1 MCDFSY
7 INIVNK
13 NYKWPL
19 INDNITTSDRKVLS
33 DFILSN
39 ERLTNGKKVIEFE
52 NIWSKWLGTKRSVM
66 VNSGTSGNYISIAIV
81 KELLGIGEII
91 VPPLGWVSD
100 ISSVTQL
107 GMTPVFVDIS
117 MDNLSITSEN
127 IKQAITDKTK
137 AIVLVHCLG
146 FNAINE
152 EIVKIAK
159 EKNILLIEDCCES
172 HGATFNNQKVGTFG
186 DISIFSFYF
195 GHHITTVEGG
205 IISTN
210 NEKIYEL
217 SKLFRSHGMTREVSN
232 ETQEEYK
239 NKYPNLNPL
248 FTFAVAGFN
257 MRSTEINAVLGI
269 EQMNRIDSNVEKRRH
284 NFKLW
289 LDNLDKN
296 KFIVEFDLEG
306 NSNFALP
313 LIMKPNY
320 TDRLSINDDFSGV
333 CDILDL
339 NGVEY
344 RLGTS
349 GGGNQSLQPYLEK
362 YEYRIVGELTNVNYV
377 HSNSLYIGNHTDLN
391 DEQII
396 NLCKRLNNV

>member
-1 MCDFSY
+1 M
-7 INIVNK
+7 NK
-13 NYKWPL
+13 DYKWPL
-19 INDNITTSDRKVLS
+19 INDNITTLDRKVLS

-66 VNSGTSGNYISIAIV
+66 VNSGTSGNYISIGIV
-81 KELLGIGEII
+81 KELLGIGEVI

-127 IKQAITDKTK
+127 IKKAITDKTK

-152 EIVKIAK
+152 EIIKIAK
-159 EKNILLIEDCCES
+159 EKNILLIEDCCEA
-172 HGATFNNQKVGTFG
+172 HGATFNGQKVGTFG

-205 IISTN
+205 MISMN
-210 NEKIYEL
+210 DEKIYEL
-217 SKLFRSHGMTREVSN
+217 SKLFRSHGMTREVST
-232 ETQEEYK
+232 ETQDNYRS
-239 NKYPNLNPL
+239 KYPNLNPL

-269 EQMNRIDSNVEKRRH
+269 EQMKRIDDNVIKRRH
-284 NFKLW
+284 NFNVW
-289 LDNLDKN
+289 LSNLDRN
-296 KFIVEFDLEG
+296 KFVLDFDLEG

-320 TDRLSINDDFSGV
+320 VDRLSIKDDFTGI
-333 CDILDL
+333 CDILSL

-362 YEYRIVGELTNVNYV
+362 YDFRVVGDLTNVNYI
-377 HSNSLYIGNHTDLN
+377 HSNSLYIGNHTDLT

-396 NLCKRLNNV
+396 NLCKMLNNV

>member
-1 MCDFSY
+1 M
-7 INIVNK
+7 NID
-13 NYKWPL
+13 YKWPL
-19 INDNITTSDRKVLS
+19 INDNITISDRKVLS

-39 ERLTNGKKVIEFE
+39 KRLTNGKKVIEFE

-81 KELLGIGEII
+81 KELLGIGEVI

-107 GMTPVFVDIS
+107 GMTPVFVDVS

-127 IKQAITDKTK
+127 IKNAITDKTK

-152 EIVKIAK
+152 EIIKIAK
-159 EKNILLIEDCCES
+159 EKNILLIEDCCEA
-172 HGATFNNQKVGTFG
+172 HGATFNGQKVGTFG

-205 IISTN
+205 MISTN

-257 MRSTEINAVLGI
+257 MRSTELNAVLGI

-296 KFIVEFDLEG
+296 KYIVEFDLEG

-362 YEYRIVGELTNVNYV
+362 YEYRVVGELTNVNYV

-396 NLCKRLNNV
+396 NLCKMLNNV

>member
-1 MCDFSY
+1 M
-7 INIVNK
+7 NID
-13 NYKWPL
+13 YKWPL
-19 INDNITTSDRKVLS
+19 INDNITISDRKVLS

-127 IKQAITDKTK
+127 IKNAITDKTK

-152 EIVKIAK
+152 EIIKIAK
-159 EKNILLIEDCCES
+159 EKNILLIEDCCEA

-205 IISTN
+205 MISMN
-210 NEKIYEL
+210 DEKIYEL

-232 ETQEEYK
+232 ETQKEYK

-257 MRSTEINAVLGI
+257 MRSTELNAVLGI

-296 KFIVEFDLEG
+296 KFILEFDLEG

-320 TDRLSINDDFSGV
+320 VDRLPINDDFSGV
-333 CDILDL
+333 CDILYL

-362 YEYRIVGELTNVNYV
+362 YEYRVVGELTNVNYI
-377 HSNSLYIGNHTDLN
+377 HSNSLYIGNHTDLT

-396 NLCKRLNNV
+396 DLCKKLNNV

>member
-1 MCDFSY
+1 MSKD
-7 INIVNK
+7 
-13 NYKWPL
+13 YKWPL
-19 INDNITTSDRKVLS
+19 INDNITNSDKKVLS

-127 IKQAITDKTK
+127 IKQAITDKTR

-152 EIVKIAK
+152 EIIKIAK

-205 IISTN
+205 MISTN

-232 ETQEEYK
+232 ETQQEYK

-320 TDRLSINDDFSGV
+320 VDRLPINDDFSGV
-333 CDILDL
+333 CDVLNL

-362 YEYRIVGELTNVNYV
+362 YEYRVVGELTNVNYV

-396 NLCKRLNNV
+396 NLCKMLNNV

>member
-1 MCDFSY
+1 M
-7 INIVNK
+7 NK
-13 NYKWPL
+13 DYKWPL
-19 INDNITTSDRKVLS
+19 INDNITTLDRKVLS

-66 VNSGTSGNYISIAIV
+66 VNSGTSGNYISIGIV
-81 KELLGIGEII
+81 KELLGVGEVI

-127 IKQAITDKTK
+127 IKKAITDKTK

-152 EIVKIAK
+152 EIIKIAK
-159 EKNILLIEDCCES
+159 EKNILLIEDCCEA
-172 HGATFNNQKVGTFG
+172 HGATFNGQKVGTFG

-205 IISTN
+205 MISMN
-210 NEKIYEL
+210 DEKIYEL
-217 SKLFRSHGMTREVSN
+217 SKLFRSHGMTREVST
-232 ETQEEYK
+232 ETQENYK
-239 NKYPNLNPL
+239 IKYPNLNPL

-269 EQMNRIDSNVEKRRH
+269 EQMKRIDNNVTKRRH
-284 NFKLW
+284 NFNVW
-289 LDNLDKN
+289 LNNLDKN
-296 KFIVEFDLEG
+296 KFVVDFDLEG

-320 TDRLSINDDFSGV
+320 TDRLSINDDFTGV
-333 CDILDL
+333 CDVLSL

-362 YEYRIVGELTNVNYV
+362 YNFRVVGELTNVNYI
-377 HSNSLYIGNHTDLN
+377 HSNSLYIGNHTDLT

-396 NLCKRLNNV
+396 NLCKMLNNV

>member
-1 MCDFSY
+1 MS
-7 INIVNK
+7 K
-13 NYKWPL
+13 NHKWPL
-19 INDNITTSDRKVLS
+19 INDNISNSDRKVLS

-52 NIWSKWLGTKRSVM
+52 NIWSKWIGTKRSVM

-81 KELLGIGEII
+81 KELLGIGEVI

-127 IKQAITDKTK
+127 IKNAITDKTK
-137 AIVLVHCLG
+137 AIVLIHCLG

-152 EIVKIAK
+152 EIIKIAK
-159 EKNILLIEDCCES
+159 EKNILLIEDCCEA
-172 HGATFNNQKVGTFG
+172 HGATFNGQKVGTFG

-205 IISTN
+205 MISTN

-257 MRSTEINAVLGI
+257 MRSTELNAVLGI

-296 KFIVEFDLEG
+296 KYIVEFDLEG

-362 YEYRIVGELTNVNYV
+362 YEYRVVGELTNVNYV

-396 NLCKRLNNV
+396 NLCKMLNNV

>member
-1 MCDFSY
+1 M
-7 INIVNK
+7 NID
-13 NYKWPL
+13 YKWPL
-19 INDNITTSDRKVLS
+19 INDNITNSDRKVLS

-81 KELLGIGEII
+81 KELLGIGEVI

-127 IKQAITDKTK
+127 IKQAITDKTR

-152 EIVKIAK
+152 EIIKIAK

-205 IISTN
+205 MISTN

-232 ETQEEYK
+232 ETQQEYK

-320 TDRLSINDDFSGV
+320 VDRLPINDDFSGV
-333 CDILDL
+333 CDVLNL

-362 YEYRIVGELTNVNYV
+362 YEYRVVGELTNVNYV

-396 NLCKRLNNV
+396 NLCKMLNNV

>member
-1 MCDFSY
+1 MS
-7 INIVNK
+7 K

-269 EQMNRIDSNVEKRRH
+269 EQMNRIDSNIEKRRH

>member
-1 MCDFSY
+1 M
-7 INIVNK
+7 NID
-13 NYKWPL
+13 YKWPL
-19 INDNITTSDRKVLS
+19 INDNITISDRKVLS

-39 ERLTNGKKVIEFE
+39 KRLTNGKKVIEFE

-107 GMTPVFVDIS
+107 GMTPVFVDVS

-127 IKQAITDKTK
+127 IKNAITDKTK

-152 EIVKIAK
+152 EIIKISK
-159 EKNILLIEDCCES
+159 EKNILLIEDCCEA
-172 HGATFNNQKVGTFG
+172 HGATFNGQKVGTFG

-205 IISTN
+205 MISMN
-210 NEKIYEL
+210 DEKIYEL

-257 MRSTEINAVLGI
+257 MRSTELNAVLGI
-269 EQMNRIDSNVEKRRH
+269 EQMNRIDSNVKKRRH

-296 KFIVEFDLEG
+296 KYIVEFDLEG

-362 YEYRIVGELTNVNYV
+362 YEYRVVGELTNVNYV

-396 NLCKRLNNV
+396 NLCKMLNNV

>member
-1 MCDFSY
+1 M
-7 INIVNK
+7 NID
-13 NYKWPL
+13 YKWPL
-19 INDNITTSDRKVLS
+19 INDNITISDRKVLS

-127 IKQAITDKTK
+127 IKNAITDKTK

-152 EIVKIAK
+152 EIIKIAK
-159 EKNILLIEDCCES
+159 EKNILLIEDCCEA
-172 HGATFNNQKVGTFG
+172 HGATFNGQKVGTFG

-205 IISTN
+205 MISMN
-210 NEKIYEL
+210 DEKIYEL

-232 ETQEEYK
+232 ETQKEYK

-257 MRSTEINAVLGI
+257 MRSTELNAVLGI

-296 KFIVEFDLEG
+296 KFILEFDLEG

-320 TDRLSINDDFSGV
+320 VDRLSINDDFSGV
-333 CDILDL
+333 CDILYL

-362 YEYRIVGELTNVNYV
+362 YEYRVVGELTNVNYI
-377 HSNSLYIGNHTDLN
+377 HSNSLYIGNHTDLT

-396 NLCKRLNNV
+396 DLCKKLNNV